1 MGAVTRL
8 RASPRMYPWKVRG
21 PPRRPSL
28 TAAPQGRWAR
38 DAASAL
44 PPPPPLPFREPAGLG
59 GGGEGVSAG
68 LGESEPPVAPSA
80 LSRVLPLHPGIP
92 RRRCGRPQPAN
103 FRPACAIWVLGSPGR
118 IPLGSAS
125 RCFTAR
131 GCRPAPRCGPAA
143 RPGVLETAAR
153 LGLAR
158 GLTDVKEKASRS
170 RLPDVDSQESSCLL
184 RGISGRIEINADLVG
199 LESVTPRGRGNRL
212 RNRGQARGKERL
224 HWTWASVVKF
234 VRAGGVSGCPPS
246 PHLSHPLF
254 PPLPRP
260 LPSHLVLF
268 WHFCACCLLSLLT

>member
-1 MGAVTRL
+1 
-8 RASPRMYPWKVRG
+8 MYPWKVRG
-21 PPRRPSL
+21 PPKRPSL

-38 DAASAL
+38 DAASAF
-44 PPPPPLPFREPAGLG
+44 PPPPPLPFREPVGLG

-125 RCFTAR
+125 RCSTAR

-143 RPGVLETAAR
+143 LPGVLETAAR

-184 RGISGRIEINADLVG
+184 RGISGRIEIIMPTLWGSSQSPQGVVG
-199 LESVTPRGRGNRL
+199 TGCGTEGRRGGRKGCTGHGRL
-212 RNRGQARGKERL
+212 LSSLCGPVGYQA
-224 HWTWASVVKF
+224 V
-234 VRAGGVSGCPPS
+234 P
-246 PHLSHPLF
+246 PHLTFPILF
-254 PPLPRP
+254 SLP
-260 LPSHLVLF
+260 
-268 WHFCACCLLSLLT
+268 CLGPFRVT